1 MGEKTTRKEF
11 NVDANSMVDKIKE
24 LIREGNIRRVIVKDR
39 HGKTLIDIP
48 LTVGVAGAVVAPQL
62 AALGALAAL
71 LSQVTLVVELEE
83 KQS

>member
-1 MGEKTTRKEF
+1 MVEKTTRKEF
-11 NVDANSMVDKIKE
+11 TVDADSMVDKIKE
-24 LIREGNIRRVIVKDR
+24 LVREGSIRRLIVQDR
-39 HGKTLIDIP
+39 RGRTLVDIP

-83 KQS
+83 KQT

>member
-11 NVDANSMVDKIKE
+11 NVDANSMVDTIKE

>member
-1 MGEKTTRKEF
+1 MVEKTTRKEF
-11 NVDANSMVDKIKE
+11 TVDADSMVDKIKE
-24 LIREGNIRRVIVKDR
+24 LVREGSIRRLIVKDR
-39 HGKTLIDIP
+39 RGRTLVDIP

-83 KQS
+83 KQT